1 MWLLLAFSGPVCW
14 AISTHID
21 KYLVDRYF
29 RDSDTAVLMLFTAL
43 TGLALLPLIWWIE
56 PALLKPSAIAILVMT
71 VSGILYMGA
80 MLFYLRAIQSEEASV
95 VAPLFQA
102 STLFTFLLGYLFL
115 HEKLG
120 PWQLLGGALVVGGA
134 LGLSFRGGVK
144 RQGFKARLIFLMLG
158 ATFVLALSTVL
169 FKYFAIQDDFWT
181 TTFWTFV
188 GEGIFGGA
196 LLLMPDYRRQ
206 FAELFRRNPGA
217 MAGVN
222 AANELI
228 NLGAGLAVR
237 YAALLAPV
245 ALVSAISSTTTFF
258 VFAFGILLTL
268 FFPKMGRED
277 LSRGNLIRKG
287 LGALLIA
294 LGVFLIER
302 AQ

>member
-1 MWLLLAFSGPVCW
+1 MWLILAFSGPVCW
-14 AISTHID
+14 AVSTHID

-43 TGLALLPLIWWIE
+43 TGVVLLPFIWWIE
-56 PALLKPSAIAILVMT
+56 PTIFKPAPIAVAVMT

-80 MLFYLRAIQSEEASV
+80 MLFYLRAIKSEEASV

-115 HEKLG
+115 HERLS
-120 PWQLLGGALVVGGA
+120 PLQLLGGALVVGGA
-134 LGLSFRGGVK
+134 LGLSFQGGVR
-144 RQGFKARLIFLMLG
+144 RQGFKARLILLMLG

-169 FKYFAIQDDFWT
+169 FKFFAIQGNFWT

-188 GEGIFGGA
+188 GEGIFGFA
-196 LLLMPDYRRQ
+196 LLLKRDYRRQ

-268 FFPKMGRED
+268 FFPKVGHED
-277 LSRGNLIRKG
+277 LSPANLIRKG
-287 LGALLIA
+287 VGALLIA
-294 LGVFLIER
+294 IGVLLIDR
-302 AQ
+302 Q

>member
-14 AISTHID
+14 AVSTHID

-29 RDSDTAVLMLFTAL
+29 RDSDTAVLMLFTAV
-43 TGLALLPLIWWIE
+43 TSVALLPLIAWIE
-56 PALLKPSAIAILVMT
+56 PAIFKPAPSAILVM
-71 VSGILYMGA
+71 VASGILYMGA

-120 PWQLLGGALVVGGA
+120 SLQLLGGALVVSGA
-134 LGLSFRGGVK
+134 LGLSFQGDSRKRG
-144 RQGFKARLIFLMLG
+144 FNARLILLMLG

-169 FKYFAIQDDFWT
+169 FKFFAIQDNFWT

-188 GEGIFGGA
+188 GESVFGFA
-196 LLLMPDYRRQ
+196 LLLKADYRRQ
-206 FAELFRRNPGA
+206 FGELFRRNPGA

-237 YAALLAPV
+237 YATLLAPV

-258 VFAFGILLTL
+258 VFAFGILLTR

-277 LSRGNLIRKG
+277 LSPGNLIKKG

-294 LGVFLIER
+294 LGVFLIEW
-302 AQ
+302 Q

>member
-1 MWLLLAFSGPVCW
+1 MWLLLAFLGPVCW
-14 AISTHID
+14 AVSTHID

-29 RDSDTAVLMLFTAL
+29 HDSDTAVLMLFTAL
-43 TGLALLPLIWWIE
+43 TGVALLPFIWWIE
-56 PALLKPSAIAILVMT
+56 PSILKPSAGAIAVMIA
-71 VSGILYMGA
+71 SGVLYMGA

-120 PWQLLGGALVVGGA
+120 TSQLMGGGLIVGGA
-134 LGLSFRGGVK
+134 LGLSFQGGK
-144 RQGFKARLIFLMLG
+144 SAGRFKAKLVLLMLA

-169 FKYFAIQDDFWT
+169 FKFFAVRDDFWT
-181 TTFWTFV
+181 TTFWTFA
-188 GEGIFGGA
+188 GEGLFGTA
-196 LLLMPDYRRQ
+196 LLFRVSYRHQ
-206 FAELFRRNPGA
+206 LIDLFRRSPGA
-217 MAGVN
+217 VAGIN

-228 NLGAGLAVR
+228 NLGAGLGVR

-258 VFAFGILLTL
+258 VFAIGIFLTL
-268 FFPKMGRED
+268 FFPRLGRED
-277 LSRGNLIRKG
+277 LSASNLAKKG

-294 LGVFLIER
+294 AGVVLIEVG
-302 AQ
+302 

>member
-14 AISTHID
+14 AVSTHID

-29 RDSDTAVLMLFTAL
+29 RESDTAVLMLFTAL
-43 TGLALLPLIWWIE
+43 TGVALLPVIWWVE
-56 PALLKPSAIAILVMT
+56 PGIFKPQPEAVAVMT

-120 PWQLLGGALVVGGA
+120 PGQLLGGAMVVSGA
-134 LGLSFRGGVK
+134 LGLSFRNGARK
-144 RQGFKARLIFLMLG
+144 EGFKARLFLLMLG

-169 FKYFAIQDDFWT
+169 FKFFAIRDDFWT

-188 GEGIFGGA
+188 GEGIFGIA
-196 LLLMPDYRRQ
+196 LLIKSDYRSQ

-245 ALVSAISSTTTFF
+245 ALVSAISSTTSFF
-258 VFAFGILLTL
+258 VFAFGIALTL

-277 LSRGNLIRKG
+277 LSSDNLIRKG

-294 LGVFLIER
+294 AGVLLIER
-302 AQ
+302 Q

>member
-1 MWLLLAFSGPVCW
+1 
-14 AISTHID
+14 
-21 KYLVDRYF
+21 
-29 RDSDTAVLMLFTAL
+29 
-43 TGLALLPLIWWIE
+43 
-56 PALLKPSAIAILVMT
+56 
-71 VSGILYMGA
+71 
-80 MLFYLRAIQSEEASV
+80 
-95 VAPLFQA
+95 
-102 STLFTFLLGYLFL
+102 
-115 HEKLG
+115 
-120 PWQLLGGALVVGGA
+120 
-134 LGLSFRGGVK
+134 
-144 RQGFKARLIFLMLG
+144 MLG

-277 LSRGNLIRKG
+277 LSPANLIQKG

-302 AQ
+302 Q

>member
-1 MWLLLAFSGPVCW
+1 
-14 AISTHID
+14 
-21 KYLVDRYF
+21 
-29 RDSDTAVLMLFTAL
+29 
-43 TGLALLPLIWWIE
+43 
-56 PALLKPSAIAILVMT
+56 MT
-71 VSGILYMGA
+71 LSGILYMGA

-120 PWQLLGGALVVGGA
+120 PSQLLGGALVVSGA
-134 LGLSFRGGVK
+134 LGLSFRDGGR
-144 RQGFKARLIFLMLG
+144 RQGFNARLILLMVG

-169 FKYFAIQDDFWT
+169 FKFFAIQDDFWT

-188 GEGIFGGA
+188 GEGIFGAA
-196 LLLMPDYRRQ
+196 LLARGDYRRQ
-206 FAELFRRNPGA
+206 FALLFRRNPGA

-237 YAALLAPV
+237 YASLLAPV

-268 FFPKMGRED
+268 FFPEMGRED
-277 LSRGNLIRKG
+277 LSPGNLVKKG
-287 LGALLIA
+287 LGALLVG

-302 AQ
+302 P